1 MRAGREKP
9 QRANSRTRRFQDFWL
24 TRLSCRATTLA
35 APYDCSGFTLDPVRM
50 KAASSTTTPSRV
62 IAPGFLKRALHR
74 IHRDTSRAMGLDALT
89 GQRIQSRHDLVRL
102 GSRYG
107 GWIVPEALVRA
118 DAVCYCAGV
127 GEDISFDL
135 ALMERFGCE
144 VHAFDPTPRAID
156 FVRQNAAA
164 VSRFHFHPVGLW
176 ERDEQLRFYAPSN
189 PAHVSHSV
197 MNLQQT
203 DAFFEAP
210 CRSLTSLMKQLGHA
224 RIDLLKLDVEGAE
237 QRVIAAMLRD
247 HVPVKVLCV
256 EFDEATM
263 ELTPERRQRIVATAD
278 TLASRGYLL
287 VAQEGRSNYTFVH
300 RE

>member
-1 MRAGREKP
+1 
-9 QRANSRTRRFQDFWL
+9 
-24 TRLSCRATTLA
+24 
-35 APYDCSGFTLDPVRM
+35 
-50 KAASSTTTPSRV
+50 
-62 IAPGFLKRALHR
+62 
-74 IHRDTSRAMGLDALT
+74 MGLDALT

-102 GSRYG
+102 GSGYG
-107 GWIVPEALVRA
+107 GWIVPSSAVQA
-118 DAVCYCAGV
+118 DAVCYCVGV

-135 ALMERFGCE
+135 ALMERFGCA

-156 FVRQNAAA
+156 FVRQNASD
-164 VSRFHFHPVGLW
+164 VPRFHFHPVGVW

-210 CRSLTSLMKQLGHA
+210 CRSLESLMKQLGHA
-224 RIDLLKLDVEGAE
+224 RIDLLKLDIEGAE
-237 QRVIAAMLRD
+237 HRVIAAMLE
-247 HVPVKVLCV
+247 HGVTVKVLCV

-263 ELTPERRQRIVATAD
+263 ELTAQSRQRIVATAD
-278 TLASRGYLL
+278 ALASHGYLL
-287 VAQEGRSNYTFVH
+287 VAQEGRSNYTFMH